1 MPDRYRPRVP
11 RYAARHEIRGV
22 TYHVNLWGDREAPPL
37 VLLHGWG
44 DAGSTFQFVV
54 DALQDD
60 WFVVAP
66 DWRGFGKS
74 RHRTYGYWFPDYLAD
89 LDELLAIYS
98 PDEPAR
104 VAGHSMGANILSL
117 YGGVMPE
124 RIAKLV
130 NIEGFGL
137 RNSDPAE
144 APKRYREWIEAQ
156 QRNRGYSRYERF
168 EELAQR
174 VNKRSPTLAD
184 DRARFV
190 AERWAEVDE
199 EGKVALR
206 ADPAHKIRNPVL
218 YRRAEAEACWHA
230 VTAPVLFVIG
240 GNTDFNSP
248 DMLWVDPDH
257 AFGAFPRLTKL
268 TIPGAGHMVHFEQPG
283 ALAAAIEEFMLER
296 GGPSTA
302 GDPSTTVR

>member
-1 MPDRYRPRVP
+1 MTDRNDRYRPRIP
-11 RYAARHEIRGV
+11 RYAARHDIRGV

-54 DALQDD
+54 DALQHD

-104 VAGHSMGANILSL
+104 VVGHSMGANILSL

-137 RNSDPAE
+137 RNGDPAD
-144 APKRYREWIEAQ
+144 APKRYREWIED
-156 QRNRGYSRYERF
+156 QRRNKGYSRYDRF
-168 EELAQR
+168 EELAER
-174 VNKRSPTLAD
+174 VKKRSPTLAD
-184 DRARFV
+184 DRALFV
-190 AERWAEVDE
+190 AERWAEMDE
-199 EGKVALR
+199 DGKISLR
-206 ADPAHKIRNPVL
+206 ADPAHKLRNPVL

-240 GNTDFNSP
+240 GNTDFSSP
-248 DMLWVDPDH
+248 DMRWVDADN
-257 AFGAFPRLTKL
+257 AFGAFPDLTKL
-268 TIPGAGHMVHFEQPG
+268 TIPGAGHMVHFEQPE
-283 ALAAAIEEFMLER
+283 ALAAAIEEFLL
-296 GGPSTA
+296 
-302 GDPSTTVR
+302 D